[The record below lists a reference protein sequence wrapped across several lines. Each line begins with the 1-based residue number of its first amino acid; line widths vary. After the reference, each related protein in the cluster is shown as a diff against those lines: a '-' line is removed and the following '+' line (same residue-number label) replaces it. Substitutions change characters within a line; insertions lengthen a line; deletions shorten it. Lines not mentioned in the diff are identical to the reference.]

1 MVLNIRLTTDK
12 VPEVFAVFEIVL
24 KDGTVI
30 KTSAVL
36 DKLERVMAYYI
47 HRNVEDLRTYDIKDV
62 IYDGSECEPNQH
74 VDDKNGIVYSF
85 KVNVDDPC
93 RIKKNA
99 KIVVG
104 YEDGSRAEVCGEYA
118 GIPVYVVEYRS
129 CIDLDPDEISS
140 VKLVSMGFKPRD

>member
-12 VPEVFAVFEIVL
+12 VPEVFAIFEITL

-47 HRNVEDLRTYDIKDV
+47 HRGAEDLRTYDIKRI

-74 VDDKNGIVYSF
+74 VDEKSGIVYSF

-99 KIVVG
+99 KIVIE
-104 YEDGSRAEVCGEYA
+104 YKDGSRAEVCGKYA

-129 CIDLDPDEISS
+129 CIDLDVDKIFS
-140 VKLVSMGFKPRD
+140 VKLVSMGFKPS

>member
-24 KDGTVI
+24 KDGTAV
-30 KTSAVL
+30 KTNAVL

-47 HRNVEDLRTYDIKDV
+47 HRDVEDLRTYDIKDV
-62 IYDGSECEPNQH
+62 IYDGSECAPNQH
-74 VDDKNGIVYSF
+74 DDGNVFVYSF

-93 RIKKNA
+93 RIRKNA

-129 CIDLDPDEISS
+129 CIDLDVDKISS

>member
-24 KDGTVI
+24 KDGTVV
-30 KTSAVL
+30 KTNAVL
-36 DKLERVMAYYI
+36 DKLERVVARYI

-62 IYDGSECEPNQH
+62 IYDGSECTPNQH
-74 VDDKNGIVYSF
+74 NDGNVFVYSF

-99 KIVVG
+99 KIVIE

-140 VKLVSMGFKPRD
+140 VKLVSMGFKPS

>member
-12 VPEVFAVFEIVL
+12 VPEVFAIFEITL
-24 KDGTVI
+24 KDGTVV
-30 KTSAVL
+30 KTNAVL
-36 DKLERVMAYYI
+36 DKLERVVARYI
-47 HRNVEDLRTYDIKDV
+47 YRGVEDLRAYDVKGV
-62 IYDGSECEPNQH
+62 IYDGSECTPNQH
-74 VDDKNGIVYSF
+74 DDGNVFVYSF

-93 RIKKNA
+93 RIRKNA
-99 KIVVG
+99 KIVIE

-140 VKLVSMGFKPRD
+140 VKLVSMGFKPS

>member
-12 VPEVFAVFEIVL
+12 VPEVFAIFEFTL
-24 KDGTVI
+24 KDGTVV

-36 DKLERVMAYYI
+36 DKLERVAAHYI
-47 HRNVEDLRTYDIKDV
+47 HRGVEDLRAYDVKDV
-62 IYDGSECEPNQH
+62 VYDGSECTPNQH
-74 VDDKNGIVYSF
+74 DDGNVFVYSF

-93 RIKKNA
+93 RIRKSA
-99 KIVVG
+99 KIVIG

-140 VKLVSMGFKPRD
+140 VKLVSMGFKPS

>member
-24 KDGTVI
+24 KDGTVV
-30 KTSAVL
+30 KTNAVL
-36 DKLERVMAYYI
+36 DKLERVVARYI
-47 HRNVEDLRTYDIKDV
+47 YRGVEDLRVYDVKDV
-62 IYDGSECEPNQH
+62 VYDGSECTPNQH
-74 VDDKNGIVYSF
+74 DDGNVFVYSF
-85 KVNVDDPC
+85 KVSVDDPC
-93 RIKKNA
+93 RIRKNA

-129 CIDLDPDEISS
+129 CIDLDVDKISS

>member
-12 VPEVFAVFEIVL
+12 VPEVFAIFEITL
-24 KDGTVI
+24 KDSTII

-47 HRNVEDLRTYDIKDV
+47 HRDVEDLRVYDIKDV
-62 IYDGSECEPNQH
+62 TYDGSECTPNQD
-74 VDDKNGIVYSF
+74 VNDKNGIVYSF

-99 KIVVG
+99 KIVIE
-104 YEDGSRAEVCGEYA
+104 YKDGTRAEVCGEYA

-129 CIDLDPDEISS
+129 CIDIDTDKIFS
-140 VKLVSMGFKPRD
+140 VKLVSMGFKPL

>member
-1 MVLNIRLTTDK
+1 MVLNIKLTTDK
-12 VPEVFAVFEIVL
+12 VPEVFAVFEITL

-47 HRNVEDLRTYDIKDV
+47 HRGAEDLRTYDIKHIV
-62 IYDGSECEPNQH
+62 YDGSECTPNQH
-74 VDDKNGIVYSF
+74 VDEKNGIVYSF

-99 KIVVG
+99 KIIIE
-104 YEDGSRAEVCGEYA
+104 YKDGTRAEVCGEYA

-129 CIDLDPDEISS
+129 CIDLDTDKIFS
-140 VKLVSMGFKPRD
+140 VKLVSMGFKPS

>member
-12 VPEVFAVFEIVL
+12 VPEVFAIFEITL
-24 KDGTVI
+24 KDGTVV
-30 KTSAVL
+30 KTNAVL
-36 DKLERVMAYYI
+36 DKLERVMVYYI
-47 HRNVEDLRTYDIKDV
+47 HRDVEDLRTYDIEDV
-62 IYDGSECEPNQH
+62 IYDGSECTPNQH

-99 KIVVG
+99 KIVIE
-104 YEDGSRAEVCGEYA
+104 YKDGTKAEVCGEYA

-129 CIDLDPDEISS
+129 CIDLDVDKIFSA
-140 VKLVSMGFKPRD
+140 KLVSMGFKPS

>member
-12 VPEVFAVFEIVL
+12 VPEVFAIFEITL

-47 HRNVEDLRTYDIKDV
+47 YRGTEDLRTYDIKG
-62 IYDGSECEPNQH
+62 ITYDGSECTPNQD
-74 VDDKNGIVYSF
+74 VDEKNGIVYSF

-93 RIKKNA
+93 RIRKNA
-99 KIVVG
+99 KIVIE
-104 YEDGSRAEVCGEYA
+104 YKDGSRAEVCGEYA

-129 CIDLDPDEISS
+129 CIDLDVDKIFS
-140 VKLVSMGFKPRD
+140 VKLVSMGFKPS

>member
-12 VPEVFAVFEIVL
+12 VPEVFAVFEITL
-24 KDGTVI
+24 KDGTVV
-30 KTSAVL
+30 KTNAVL

-47 HRNVEDLRTYDIKDV
+47 YRGTEDLRTYDIKHIV
-62 IYDGSECEPNQH
+62 YDGSECTPNQH
-74 VDDKNGIVYSF
+74 DDGNVFVYSF

-93 RIKKNA
+93 RIRKNA
-99 KIVVG
+99 KIVIE
-104 YEDGSRAEVCGEYA
+104 YEDGSKAEVCGEYA

>member
-12 VPEVFAVFEIVL
+12 VPEVFAIFEITL
-24 KDGTVI
+24 KDGTVV

-36 DKLERVMAYYI
+36 DKLEKVMAYYI
-47 HRNVEDLRTYDIKDV
+47 YRGAEDLRTYDIKRI

-74 VDDKNGIVYSF
+74 VDEKSGIVYSF

-99 KIVVG
+99 KIVIE
-104 YEDGSRAEVCGEYA
+104 YKDGTKAEVCGEYA

-129 CIDLDPDEISS
+129 CIDLDVDKIFS
-140 VKLVSMGFKPRD
+140 VKLVSMGFKPS

>member
-12 VPEVFAVFEIVL
+12 VPEVFAIFEFTL

-30 KTSAVL
+30 KTNAVL

-47 HRNVEDLRTYDIKDV
+47 YRGTEDLRTYDIKHIV
-62 IYDGSECEPNQH
+62 YDGSECTPNQD
-74 VDDKNGIVYSF
+74 VDEKNGIVYSF

-99 KIVVG
+99 KIVIE
-104 YEDGSRAEVCGEYA
+104 YKDGSRAEVCGEYA

-129 CIDLDPDEISS
+129 CIDLDVDKIFS
-140 VKLVSMGFKPRD
+140 VKLVSMGFKPS

>member
-12 VPEVFAVFEIVL
+12 VPEVFAVFEITL
-24 KDGTVI
+24 KDGTVV

-47 HRNVEDLRTYDIKDV
+47 YRGTEDLRTYDIKG
-62 IYDGSECEPNQH
+62 ITYDGSECTPNQD
-74 VDDKNGIVYSF
+74 VDEKNGIVYSF

-93 RIKKNA
+93 RIRKNA
-99 KIVVG
+99 KIVIE
-104 YEDGSRAEVCGEYA
+104 YKDGSRAEVCGEYA

-129 CIDLDPDEISS
+129 CIDLDVDKIFS
-140 VKLVSMGFKPRD
+140 VKLVSMGFKPS

>member
-12 VPEVFAVFEIVL
+12 VPEVFAVFEITL
-24 KDGTVI
+24 KDGTVV
-30 KTSAVL
+30 KTNAVL

-47 HRNVEDLRTYDIKDV
+47 YRGTEDLRTYDVKDV
-62 IYDGSECEPNQH
+62 VYDGSECAPNQH
-74 VDDKNGIVYSF
+74 DDGNVFVYSF

-93 RIKKNA
+93 RIRKSA

-140 VKLVSMGFKPRD
+140 VKLVSMGFKPS

>member
-12 VPEVFAVFEIVL
+12 VPEVFAIFEFTL
-24 KDGTVI
+24 KDGTVV
-30 KTSAVL
+30 KTNAVL

-47 HRNVEDLRTYDIKDV
+47 YRGTEDLRTYDIKGV
-62 IYDGSECEPNQH
+62 IYDGSECTPNQH
-74 VDDKNGIVYSF
+74 DDGNVFVYSF

-99 KIVVG
+99 KIVIE
-104 YEDGSRAEVCGEYA
+104 YKDGSRAEVCGEYA

-129 CIDLDPDEISS
+129 CIDLDVDKIFS
-140 VKLVSMGFKPRD
+140 VKLVSMGFKPS

>member
-12 VPEVFAVFEIVL
+12 VPEVFAIFEFTL

-30 KTSAVL
+30 KTNAVL

-47 HRNVEDLRTYDIKDV
+47 YRGTEDLRVYDIKHIV
-62 IYDGSECEPNQH
+62 YDGSECTPNQD
-74 VDDKNGIVYSF
+74 VDEKNGIVYSF

-99 KIVVG
+99 KIVIE
-104 YEDGSRAEVCGEYA
+104 YKDGSRAEVCGEYA

-129 CIDLDPDEISS
+129 CIDLDVDKIFS
-140 VKLVSMGFKPRD
+140 VKLVSMGFKPS

>member
-24 KDGTVI
+24 KDGTVV
-30 KTSAVL
+30 KTNAVL
-36 DKLERVMAYYI
+36 DKLERVVARYI
-47 HRNVEDLRTYDIKDV
+47 YRGTEDLRVYDIKGV
-62 IYDGSECEPNQH
+62 IYDGSECTPNQH
-74 VDDKNGIVYSF
+74 DENVFVYSF
-85 KVNVDDPC
+85 KVNVDEPC
-93 RIKKNA
+93 RIRKSA

>member
-1 MVLNIRLTTDK
+1 MVLNIRLMKDP
-12 VPEVFAVFEIVL
+12 VPEVFAVFEVVL
-24 KDGTVI
+24 KDGTVV

-36 DKLERVMAYYI
+36 DKLERVVAHYI
-47 HRNVEDLRTYDIKDV
+47 YRGVEDLRVFDVKDV
-62 IYDGSECEPNQH
+62 VYDGSECTPNQH
-74 VDDKNGIVYSF
+74 DDGNVFVYSF

-93 RIKKNA
+93 RIRKNA

-140 VKLVSMGFKPRD
+140 VKLVSMGFKPS

>member
-12 VPEVFAVFEIVL
+12 VPEVFAVFEITL
-24 KDGTVI
+24 KDGTVV

-36 DKLERVMAYYI
+36 DKLEKVMAYYI
-47 HRNVEDLRTYDIKDV
+47 HRDVEDISVYDIKDV
-62 IYDGSECEPNQH
+62 IYDGSECTPNH
-74 VDDKNGIVYSF
+74 DEKNGIVYSF

-140 VKLVSMGFKPRD
+140 VKLVSMGFKPS

>member
-12 VPEVFAVFEIVL
+12 VPEVFAVFEITL
-24 KDGTVI
+24 KDGTVV

-36 DKLERVMAYYI
+36 DKLERVVARYI
-47 HRNVEDLRTYDIKDV
+47 YRGVEDLRVYDVKDV
-62 IYDGSECEPNQH
+62 VYDGSECTPNQH
-74 VDDKNGIVYSF
+74 DDGNVFVYSF

-93 RIKKNA
+93 RIRKSA

-140 VKLVSMGFKPRD
+140 VKLVSMGFKPS

>member
-24 KDGTVI
+24 KDGTVV
-30 KTSAVL
+30 KTNAVL
-36 DKLERVMAYYI
+36 DKLERVVARYI
-47 HRNVEDLRTYDIKDV
+47 YRGVEDLRVYDVKDV
-62 IYDGSECEPNQH
+62 VYDGSECTPNQH
-74 VDDKNGIVYSF
+74 DDGDVFVYSF

-93 RIKKNA
+93 RIRRNA

-140 VKLVSMGFKPRD
+140 VKLVSMGFKPS

>member
-24 KDGTVI
+24 KDGTVV
-30 KTSAVL
+30 KTNAVL
-36 DKLERVMAYYI
+36 DKLERVVARYI
-47 HRNVEDLRTYDIKDV
+47 HRNVEDLRVYDVKDV
-62 IYDGSECEPNQH
+62 VYDGSECTPNQH
-74 VDDKNGIVYSF
+74 DDGDVFVYSF

-93 RIKKNA
+93 RIRKSA

-140 VKLVSMGFKPRD
+140 VKLVSMGFKPS